1 MKKTL
6 LAYYHLLRP
15 REYLFFTLTYTLL
28 GAAATQS
35 PFGWR
40 WVLVFLANFFAVA
53 FAFVFNQ
60 ITDAPLDAL
69 SESDSAVR
77 NPIAT
82 GELSFTISQISAVS
96 LFVISII
103 LYAFL
108 GWKTLLAGLL
118 TLAIGALYSWGGLR
132 LKGIALLDLSAHC
145 WLLATP
151 VFLAGFFA
159 QKSYS
164 GSTLSFLL
172 PFVLF
177 ISLFGQ
183 LTHESRNIPKLG
195 LAQPQH
201 SVLIHQRSRVHLLMM
216 IFLGIGSICGVIALF
231 IQQVIPIWVTFLWF
245 LLSCILILPSL
256 IRTARDPNTF
266 YVRPALHTELEKA
279 AAFALL
285 ANILAEILI
294 RIIH

>member
-15 REYLFFTLTYTLL
+15 HEYLFFTLTYTLL
-28 GAAATQS
+28 GAAATQN

-53 FAFVFNQ
+53 FAFAFNQ
-60 ITDAPLDAL
+60 ITDAPLDVL
-69 SESDSAVR
+69 SESNSPVR
-77 NPIAT
+77 NPIAS
-82 GELSFTISQISAVS
+82 GELSLAVSQISAVF

-103 LYAFL
+103 LYAL
-108 GWKTLLAGLL
+108 VGWKTLLAGLL
-118 TLAIGALYSWGGLR
+118 ALAIGVLYSWSGLR
-132 LKGIALLDLSAHC
+132 LKGIALLDVSAHC

-159 QKSYS
+159 QKSYDS
-164 GSTLSFLL
+164 SNLTFLL

-177 ISLFGQ
+177 ISFFGQ
-183 LTHESRNIPKLG
+183 LTQESRNIPKLG

-201 SVLIHQRSRVHLLMM
+201 SVFIHQRSLVHLLMM
-216 IFLGIGSICGVIALF
+216 VFLGIGSICGVIALF

-256 IRTARDPNTF
+256 IRTARNPNAS
-266 YVRPALHTELEKA
+266 YPQPALHSELEKA
-279 AAFALL
+279 AAYALL
-285 ANILAEILI
+285 AYILADVLI

>member
-6 LAYYHLLRP
+6 LAYYYLLRP

-177 ISLFGQ
+177 INLFGQ

-216 IFLGIGSICGVIALF
+216 IFLSIGSICGVIALF

-266 YVRPALHTELEKA
+266 YVRPALHTESEKA

>member
-69 SESDSAVR
+69 SESDPTVR

-82 GELSFTISQISAVS
+82 GELSFTVSQISAVS

-118 TLAIGALYSWGGLR
+118 TLVIGALYSWGGLR

-145 WLLATP
+145 WLLAMP

-216 IFLGIGSICGVIALF
+216 IFLSIGSICGVIALF

-266 YVRPALHTELEKA
+266 YPQPALHTELEKA
-279 AAFALL
+279 AAYALL

>member
-69 SESDSAVR
+69 SESDPTVR

-82 GELSFTISQISAVS
+82 GELSFTVNQISAVS

-108 GWKTLLAGLL
+108 GWKALLAGLL
-118 TLAIGALYSWGGLR
+118 TLAIGALYS
-132 LKGIALLDLSAHC
+132 
-145 WLLATP
+145 
-151 VFLAGFFA
+151 
-159 QKSYS
+159 
-164 GSTLSFLL
+164 
-172 PFVLF
+172 
-177 ISLFGQ
+177 
-183 LTHESRNIPKLG
+183 
-195 LAQPQH
+195 
-201 SVLIHQRSRVHLLMM
+201 
-216 IFLGIGSICGVIALF
+216 
-231 IQQVIPIWVTFLWF
+231 
-245 LLSCILILPSL
+245 
-256 IRTARDPNTF
+256 
-266 YVRPALHTELEKA
+266 
-279 AAFALL
+279 
-285 ANILAEILI
+285 
-294 RIIH
+294 

>member
-77 NPIAT
+77 NPIAS
-82 GELSFTISQISAVS
+82 GELSFTVSQISAVS

-118 TLAIGALYSWGGLR
+118 TLAIGVLYSWGGLR

-216 IFLGIGSICGVIALF
+216 IFLGIGSICGVTALF

-256 IRTARDPNTF
+256 IRTARDPNSF
-266 YVRPALHTELEKA
+266 YPRPALHTELEKA
-279 AAFALL
+279 AAYALL

-294 RIIH
+294 RTIH

>member
-69 SESDSAVR
+69 SESDPTVR
-77 NPIAT
+77 NPIAS
-82 GELSFTISQISAVS
+82 GEFSFTVSQISAVF
-96 LFVISII
+96 LFVMSII
-103 LYAFL
+103 LYALL

-118 TLAIGALYSWGGLR
+118 TLAIGVLYSWGGLR

-151 VFLAGFFA
+151 IFLTSFFA
-159 QKSYS
+159 QESYS

-195 LAQPQH
+195 LAQPRH

-216 IFLGIGSICGVIALF
+216 IFLSIGSICGVIALF

-256 IRTARDPNTF
+256 IRTARNPNIF
-266 YVRPALHTELEKA
+266 YPQPALHTELEKA
-279 AAFALL
+279 AAYALL

-294 RIIH
+294 RIIN

>member
-82 GELSFTISQISAVS
+82 GELSFTVSQISAVS
-96 LFVISII
+96 LLVISIF

-108 GWKTLLAGLL
+108 GWKTLLPGLL

-195 LAQPQH
+195 LAQPRH

-216 IFLGIGSICGVIALF
+216 IFLCIGSICGVIALF

-256 IRTARDPNTF
+256 IRTARDPDAF
-266 YVRPALHTELEKA
+266 YPRPALHIELEKA
-279 AAFALL
+279 AAYALL

>member
-15 REYLFFTLTYTLL
+15 REYIFFTLTYTLL

-82 GELSFTISQISAVS
+82 GELSFTVSQISAVS

-118 TLAIGALYSWGGLR
+118 TLAIGVLYSWGGLR

-159 QKSYS
+159 QESYS

-195 LAQPQH
+195 LAQPRH

-216 IFLGIGSICGVIALF
+216 IFLCIGSICGVIALF

-256 IRTARDPNTF
+256 IRTARDPDAF
-266 YVRPALHTELEKA
+266 YPRPALHIELEKA
-279 AAFALL
+279 AAYALL